1 MEHLDKICEK
11 LNLNELE
18 KVKFLKDL
26 SVQTK
31 IKPAYFGLGAIAI
44 AVLFAI
50 IGYGSTLLFFL
61 VGFLYPAYMSYKAI
75 ETKTSDEDDK
85 QWLTYWVVFSF
96 IHVFDPLLNIVLSII
111 PFTVIIKLAF
121 NIWLLHPKTRGAL
134 LIYNRVIRNL
144 LKKYEGH
151 IDSHIEGVKRTVD
164 EAQPM
169 LQNVTKD
176 LKREAINKVIS

>member
-1 MEHLDKICEK
+1 MEHIDKICEK
-11 LNLNELE
+11 LNLHELE

-26 SVQTK
+26 SVKTQV
-31 IKPAYFGLGAIAI
+31 KPAYFGLGAIVI
-44 AVLFAI
+44 ALLFAI
-50 IGYGSTLLFFL
+50 VGYGSTLLFFL

-75 ETKTSDEDDK
+75 ETKADVDDDK

-96 IHVFDPLLNIVLSII
+96 IHVFDPLLNIVLKII
-111 PFTVIIKLAF
+111 PFSVILKLAF

-134 LIYNRVIRNL
+134 LIYNRVIRGL

-151 IDSHIEGVKRTVD
+151 IDAHLENVKKTVD

-169 LQNVTKD
+169 LQNATRD